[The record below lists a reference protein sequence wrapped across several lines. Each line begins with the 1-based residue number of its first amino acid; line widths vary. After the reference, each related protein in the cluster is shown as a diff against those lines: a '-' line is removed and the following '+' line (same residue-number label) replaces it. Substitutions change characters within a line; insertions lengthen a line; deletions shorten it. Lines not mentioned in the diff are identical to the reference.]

1 MPAQSAAHGLIILLL
16 VIGNIGYIISRRRT
30 KR

>member
-16 VIGNIGYIISRRRT
+16 IIGNIGYILSR
-30 KR
+30 KRVKK

>member
-16 VIGNIGYIISRRRT
+16 IIGNLGYIISRRKT
-30 KR
+30 KK